1 MLVPDRQDRQIIHD
15 VIYKEL
21 CLGIVNHRSKA
32 HYLRII
38 ESLAQ
43 QVAKAMILGCTEIGL
58 LVNQSDTGVRLLD
71 TAHIHAQKAVDWAL
85 SVA

>member
-1 MLVPDRQDRQIIHD
+1 MLVSDRQDRQIIHD

-21 CLGIVNHRSKA
+21 CLCIVNHRSKS

-43 QVAKAMILGCTEIGL
+43 QGAKAMILGCTEISM
-58 LVNQSDTGVRLLD
+58 LVNQSDTAVRLMD
-71 TAHIHAQKAVDWAL
+71 TTHIHAQKAVDWAL